1 MAKVEKLVTK
11 VNTELIGSFK
21 YAHDTVVGLSLV
33 KGAKSDED
41 RERLVNN
48 ACKKIAIKEM
58 TSEVF
63 DKENGLKL
71 ISFSEYHAHKRD
83 IDKEEKPQLIY
94 RINQNGGGSVYWYC

>member
-21 YAHDTVVGLSLV
+21 YAHDTVVGLSGV

-48 ACKKIAIKEM
+48 ACKKIAIKAHFFAVNFLYI
-58 TSEVF
+58 S
-63 DKENGLKL
+63 LKS
-71 ISFSEYHAHKRD
+71 ISLF
-83 IDKEEKPQLIY
+83 IPL
-94 RINQNGGGSVYWYC
+94 